1 MIDRTSIIRLNELHN
16 DDLPEIVQRNP
27 DLKQLIES
35 LKAMSPEEAEAW
47 KEEVRQSRLND
58 WDDADD
64 DEEVDAA
71 TVVDDENVDGGN
83 SSIEK
88 HDEQ

>member
-1 MIDRTSIIRLNELHN
+1 MTDRTAIIRLKELHD

-58 WDDADD
+58 WGDYD
-64 DEEVDAA
+64 EVDSLAEKDNEQKGDG
-71 TVVDDENVDGGN
+71 TKVD
-83 SSIEK
+83 
-88 HDEQ
+88 

>member
-1 MIDRTSIIRLNELHN
+1 MIDRTAIIRLKELHN

-47 KEEVRQSRLND
+47 KEEVRQSRLHD
-58 WDDADD
+58 WDDD
-64 DEEVDAA
+64 DEVDPIEEKFD
-71 TVVDDENVDGGN
+71 VQDDNGTSEA
-83 SSIEK
+83 
-88 HDEQ
+88 

>member
-1 MIDRTSIIRLNELHN
+1 MIDRTAIIRLKELHN

-27 DLKQLIES
+27 NLKQLIES

-58 WDDADD
+58 WGDYD
-64 DEEVDAA
+64 EVDSLAEKDNEQKGDG
-71 TVVDDENVDGGN
+71 TKVD
-83 SSIEK
+83 
-88 HDEQ
+88 

>member
-35 LKAMSPEEAEAW
+35 LQAMSPEAAEAW

-58 WDDADD
+58 WGDD

>member
-1 MIDRTSIIRLNELHN
+1 MIDRTAIIRLKELHN

-27 DLKQLIES
+27 VLKQLIKS

-58 WDDADD
+58 WGDYD
-64 DEEVDAA
+64 EVDSLAEKDNEQKGDG
-71 TVVDDENVDGGN
+71 TKVD
-83 SSIEK
+83 
-88 HDEQ
+88 

>member
-1 MIDRTSIIRLNELHN
+1 MIDRTAIIRLKELHN

-35 LKAMSPEEAEAW
+35 LKAMSPEAAEAW
-47 KEEVRQSRLND
+47 KESVRQSRLHD
-58 WDDADD
+58 WDD

-83 SSIEK
+83 SSIEE
-88 HDEQ
+88 HNEQ

>member
-1 MIDRTSIIRLNELHN
+1 MTDRTAIVRLNELN
-16 DDLPEIVQRNP
+16 DDDLPEIVQRNP

-58 WDDADD
+58 WGDYD
-64 DEEVDAA
+64 EVDSLAEKDNEQKGDG
-71 TVVDDENVDGGN
+71 TKVD
-83 SSIEK
+83 
-88 HDEQ
+88 

>member
-1 MIDRTSIIRLNELHN
+1 MIDRTAIIRLNELN
-16 DDLPEIVQRNP
+16 DDDLPEVVQRNP

-35 LKAMSPEEAEAW
+35 LKVLSAEAAEAW
-47 KEEVRQSRLND
+47 KEEVRQSRLHD
-58 WDDADD
+58 WDD

-83 SSIEK
+83 SSIEE
-88 HDEQ
+88 HNEQ